1 MGETKTG
8 VAHASLT
15 YYRRCSGA
23 TSDSSSTLGL
33 GQGIY
38 LSIYLGIN
46 SWLLLLLLQL
56 LLRPIISRLS
66 SREVQT
72 AVVQSSFFI
81 GSFVSLQIARLLP
94 VSVSFVD
101 LIRLPCPCVF
111 VFWCVFFFLS
121 WHPQATQL
129 SLQPQQYSMITILL
143 LVPGITSHP
152 GLYNNLDTL

>member
-72 AVVQSSFFI
+72 AVVLFYWIVCFPADRAPPT
-81 GSFVSLQIARLLP
+81 GLHLL
-94 VSVSFVD
+94 
-101 LIRLPCPCVF
+101 R
-111 VFWCVFFFLS
+111 
-121 WHPQATQL
+121 
-129 SLQPQQYSMITILL
+129 
-143 LVPGITSHP
+143 
-152 GLYNNLDTL
+152 